1 VSQAIGQAIAGALK
15 SIFPPTAIASMLSSG
30 FKGVGINF
38 KDIPFAPGDATLT
51 PECEEIAGNIAQMLK
66 KRPKLRL
73 RVCGRATGADFDA
86 YLAGALGP
94 QATAEPA
101 PTDTA
106 RATPSASAQ
115 ADTPAE
121 PPAESDQ
128 QLLEKARSALTNL
141 ATERGRAVRRYVV
154 DSQGISADSLGE
166 CLPKFDSTDQ
176 DPPRVKVTL

>member
-1 VSQAIGQAIAGALK
+1 
-15 SIFPPTAIASMLSSG
+15 MLSSG
-30 FKGVGINF
+30 FKGAGINF

-51 PECEEIAGNIAQMLK
+51 PEGEELAGNIAQMLK

-73 RVCGRATGADFDA
+73 RVCGRATAADFDA
-86 YLAGALGP
+86 YMAGALEP
-94 QATAEPA
+94 QPTAEPA

-106 RATPSASAQ
+106 QATPTASPQ
-115 ADTPAE
+115 AGTPPE
-121 PPAESDQ
+121 PPAGNDQ
-128 QLLEKARSALTNL
+128 QVLVKARSELTNL
-141 ATERGRAVRRYVV
+141 ATERARAVRRYVV